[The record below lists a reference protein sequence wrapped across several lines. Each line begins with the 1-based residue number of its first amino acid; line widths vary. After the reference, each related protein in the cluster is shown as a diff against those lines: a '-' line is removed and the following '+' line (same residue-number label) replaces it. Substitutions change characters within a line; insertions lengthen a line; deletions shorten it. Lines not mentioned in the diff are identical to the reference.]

1 MDTSTKPLRR
11 LFLVFCLL
19 FVALLVQLTY
29 VQVVDAPKLK
39 VKPTNTRALQEE
51 MLVDRGVILSADDVP
66 LAINN
71 QEGRYFYREYPLG
84 SLTSPWLGY
93 NSLQYGRA
101 GIERV
106 YNEDLS
112 GQSGILGVASYWDRI
127 TGKAHR
133 GAALRLTVS
142 VAVQQAA
149 AEALGDRKGAVVALD
164 PRTGAVLAMV
174 SYPRYDPNHIDEN
187 WKALNADPG
196 TPLLN
201 RATQGLYPPGSV
213 FKTIVAAAAL
223 QTGAV
228 TPKTAFDDTG
238 SFLAGG
244 YEVQNYDEKVYG
256 AHDFTDA
263 FASSINTTFAKI
275 GVDLGADTLAGFAG
289 DFGFGQDL
297 PWPLAASASRFP
309 DPGEMDVAHVAQA
322 AFGQGEVLATPMQ
335 MALAAAAVANGGR
348 IMKPYI
354 VGQVIGYPVDQPQET
369 KPEVWLTPISAETAA
384 TLRDLMVEVVK
395 RGTGTGAALNSV
407 QVAGKTG
414 TAEVAD
420 AESHAWFA
428 GFAPAADPQVVVVV
442 LVENAGTGGSVAA
455 PIARQVIAAALGL

>member
-1 MDTSTKPLRR
+1 MDTSTRPLRR

-19 FVALLVQLTY
+19 FVALLAQLTY

-39 VKPTNTRALQEE
+39 VNPANTRSLQEE
-51 MLVDRGVILSADDVP
+51 LLVDRGVILSADDVP
-66 LAINN
+66 LAVNR

-93 NSLQYGRA
+93 NSLQYNRA

-106 YNEDLS
+106 YNEELT
-112 GQSGILGVASYWDRI
+112 GQSGILGLASYWDKI
-127 TGKAHR
+127 LGKAHR

-149 AEALGDRKGAVVALD
+149 AEALGNRKGAVVALD

-174 SYPRYDPNHIDEN
+174 SYPRYDPNKIDDI
-187 WKALNADPG
+187 WADLNSDPG

-213 FKTIVAAAAL
+213 FKMIVAAAAL
-223 QTGAV
+223 ETDAV
-228 TPKTAFDDTG
+228 TPATQFDDTG

-244 YEVQNYDEKVYG
+244 FEVQNYGQKVYG

-275 GVDLGADTLAGFAG
+275 GVDLGADTLAKFAG

-297 PWPLAASASRFP
+297 PWPLAESASSFP
-309 DPGEMDVAHVAQA
+309 APGEMDVAHVAQA
-322 AFGQGEVLATPMQ
+322 AFGQGKVLATPLQ

-354 VGQVIGYPVDQPQET
+354 VSQVIGYPVDQPRET
-369 KPEVWLTPISAETAA
+369 KPEVWLTPISAKTAA
-384 TLRDLMVEVVK
+384 TLRDLMIEVVK
-395 RGTGTGAALNSV
+395 RGTGTGAALKSV

-428 GFAPAADPQVVVVV
+428 GFAPAEDPQVVVVV

-455 PIARQVIAAALGL
+455 PIARKVIAAALGL